1 MNRLAN
7 LKFGIT
13 EVVIITGILA
23 FAAVIYLV
31 NLNQIQLNIDEVS
44 PGYNAYSLLQ
54 TGKDEF
60 GKKFPIS
67 FRFGGTYSPPL
78 YIYLTVPMI
87 AFFGLN
93 IAAVRM
99 VSALSAIGSV
109 LVLYFILKNL
119 KILESKFV
127 LYFGLLVFTITP
139 WLVIYGRSGYEAAL
153 PFLFFE
159 IATLLTWIGLKKPK
173 YLMIAIIVWSLSIYS
188 SYTNKILAPLSI
200 LGIMVFFRDI
210 VFHNSYRKF
219 LLIGVILALAIQI
232 PNLFLI
238 FTKSFIVK
246 SSISFS
252 ENILYQYSQSNFLL
266 PGFIVLP
273 YLYVREFFSQYLTY
287 FSLRSLFWDG
297 DPLLFRSIPGL
308 SVFYSWLSIPYLVG
322 LFQLCKNYSK
332 LNYKFILFITIV
344 SPIPAA
350 FTKDPFWTYRAI
362 PLLLPMIIIIIIG
375 INKLISFRIPFLKSL
390 CLVLFCIS
398 AIYLWQGF
406 FVLLPYERAKDWQY
420 GYSQLVKEITSRPN
434 EFFVI
439 NNSSN
444 GSTYLELAFFLKLDP
459 RVLQNSVDQSI
470 KDDYYN
476 RLDFNPNYSFLNIR
490 TGNVPWHDTH
500 KKLVLVGDELS
511 FSDNQIREH
520 FLEKVFEIRYPSG
533 NIAFVGYRTHPDR
546 KCITDWQRTK
556 LIIEEC
562 TQYIK

>member
-1 MNRLAN
+1 MNKLAI
-7 LKFGIT
+7 LKFNTT
-13 EVVIITGILA
+13 EIILIVGILILSA
-23 FAAVIYLV
+23 LIYFV
-31 NLNQIQLNIDEVS
+31 NLDQMPLGIDEVS

-54 TGKDEF
+54 TGKDEY
-60 GKKFPIS
+60 GKKLPIS
-67 FRFGGTYSPPL
+67 FRYGGTYSPPL
-78 YIYLTVPMI
+78 YTYLTVPMI

-93 IAAVRM
+93 ITAVRM
-99 VSALSAIGSV
+99 VSALSAIGSI

-119 KILESKFV
+119 RIIGSKFV
-127 LYFGLLVFTITP
+127 LYFGLLIFTITP
-139 WLVIYGRSGYEAAL
+139 WLMIYGRSGYEASL

-200 LGIMVFFRDI
+200 LGIMVFFKDI
-210 VFHNSYRKF
+210 VFDKSYRKF
-219 LLIGVILALAIQI
+219 LLIGAILALAIQI

-252 ENILYQYSQSNFLL
+252 ENILYQYSQSNFLF

-273 YLYVREFFSQYLTY
+273 YLYVREFCSQYLTY

-297 DPLLFRSIPGL
+297 DPLLFRSVPGL
-308 SVFYSWLSIPYLVG
+308 SVFYSWMSIPYLVG
-322 LFQLCKNYSK
+322 LFQLCKNCSK
-332 LNYKFILFITIV
+332 LNYRFILFITIV

-362 PLLLPMIIIIIIG
+362 PLLLPISTIILIG
-375 INKLISFRIPFLKSL
+375 INRLFYLRIPFFKFL
-390 CLVLFCIS
+390 CLALLFIS

-406 FVLLPYERAKDWQY
+406 FVLLPYERAKDWQF
-420 GYSQLVKEITSRPN
+420 GYAQLAKEITSRPN
-434 EFFVI
+434 ELFVI
-439 NNSSN
+439 NNSNN
-444 GSTYLELAFFLKLDP
+444 GLTYLELAFFLKLDP

-476 RLDFNPNYSFLNIR
+476 MLDFNPNYSFLNIR
-490 TGNVPWHDTH
+490 TGNIPWHDTY

-511 FSDNQIREH
+511 FSDNQILEH
-520 FLEKVFEIRYPSG
+520 ALEKVFEIRYPSG
-533 NIAFVGYRTHPDR
+533 NIAFVGYRTHPER
-546 KCITDWQRTK
+546 KCLKAWQTTK
-556 LIIEEC
+556 IIIKEC